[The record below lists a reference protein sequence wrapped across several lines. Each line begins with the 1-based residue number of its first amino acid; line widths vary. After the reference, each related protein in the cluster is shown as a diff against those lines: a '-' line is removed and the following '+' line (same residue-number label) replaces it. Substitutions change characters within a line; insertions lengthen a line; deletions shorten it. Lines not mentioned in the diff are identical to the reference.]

1 MIDGYS
7 IRLLL
12 ISDTHGRLRI
22 INELASHVQADAV
35 IHAGDF
41 GFYDDGSY
49 GRLSARELRLQ
60 VVHSDLSRSD
70 KERILDLSPDERIVA
85 AREILPLSEF
95 PAYIEGR
102 RNFSVPVYA
111 VWGNHEDKDVV
122 ERLFRGDIQVKN
134 LHILH
139 HRRTYKVGPVLIYGL
154 GGNFLAGS
162 KLLQR
167 PIAGGAGK
175 IWSTLVQYRDLV
187 EAIDK
192 EADWPGLRI
201 FVSHVSPG
209 KEPFME
215 LVGVRTRAGF
225 TISGHMGVPTC
236 MVWNP
241 FAESSLEEAEK
252 RLRNGLDDVRN
263 ACTGNARP
271 EAEWVE
277 QAFSVLGRIPEDTI
291 DIGRGIKVPRWY
303 RGMTHVNLPDVHV
316 GYAVMDIDEAG
327 TKLQTFITNPR
338 VSGVGRTQRR

>member
-1 MIDGYS
+1 M
-7 IRLLL
+7 RFLL
-12 ISDTHGRLRI
+12 ISDTHGKLGI
-22 INELASHVQADAV
+22 INELAHHVRADAV

-70 KERILDLSPDERIVA
+70 KEGILDLSPDERIVA
-85 AREILPLSEF
+85 ARESLPLSEF
-95 PAYIEGR
+95 PAYIEGH

-134 LHILH
+134 LHSLH
-139 HRRTYKVGPVLIYGL
+139 HRRIYKVGPVLVYGL

-175 IWSTLVQYRDLV
+175 IWSTLAQYCDLV
-187 EAIDK
+187 ETIDK

-215 LVGVRTRAGF
+215 LVGVRTRADF
-225 TISGHMGVPTC
+225 TISGHMGTPTC

-241 FAESSLEEAEK
+241 FTVSSLEEAEK
-252 RLRNGLDDVRN
+252 RLRSGLDAVRN
-263 ACTGNARP
+263 ACTGNTGP

-277 QAFSVLGRIPEDTI
+277 QAFSVLARIPEDTV
-291 DIGRGIKVPRWY
+291 DIGGGIKAPRWY
-303 RGMTHVNLPDVHV
+303 RGMTHVNLPDAHV

-327 TKLQTFITNPR
+327 TKLQTF
-338 VSGVGRTQRR
+338 VQ